1 MGAAPLRFQILGLL
15 LTSHFAEQAAI
26 FLELVVSL
34 RLEECWIGE
43 VFFLSAEFVVGSV
56 EPHLENYSCINL
68 DLTITE
74 NWQTQNG
81 D

>member
-1 MGAAPLRFQILGLL
+1 MGAAPLRFQIPGLL

-26 FLELVVSL
+26 FPGLVVSL
-34 RLEECWIGE
+34 DLEECWIGE
-43 VFFLSAEFVVGSV
+43 VVFLRAEFVVGSV

-68 DLTITE
+68 DYHYRKLA
-74 NWQTQNG
+74 NCQNG